1 MKNLCA
7 DDGDK
12 HVYIIFRVFNMFSDR
27 INVKL
32 YIDPAELE
40 RQGELDFSTD
50 TYTVRALA

>member
-1 MKNLCA
+1 MTELCKE
-7 DDGDK
+7 GDET
-12 HVYIIFRVFNMFSDR
+12 VYIIFRVFNMFSDK

-50 TYTVRALA
+50 TYTVRAKT